1 MIAIVVCSR
10 LVPESDDLDT
20 SRMLYHGSLGAS
32 ATDGGTRLADKGY
45 GIGVRLTHRNDTS
58 HVVGQVYGTC

>member
-1 MIAIVVCSR
+1 MIVVVVCSR

-20 SRMLYHGSLGAS
+20 SGMLDHGSLDAS

-58 HVVGQVYGTC
+58 HVVGQVYVTC